1 MEEENPDSYNDLTGD
16 TPQGLSRCLKTL
28 TFGMGFGH
36 EPMSV
41 ILGFG
46 HEPMSVILTFGHEPM
61 SVILGFGHEPMSV
74 ILTFEHEPMSVML
87 GFWLEVNDLNHLN
100 SHELNTY
107 MEVTIITS

>member
-28 TFGMGFGH
+28 TFGM
-36 EPMSV
+36 
-41 ILGFG
+41 
-46 HEPMSVILTFGHEPM
+46 
-61 SVILGFGHEPMSV
+61 GFGHEPMSV

-107 MEVTIITS
+107 MEVTILTSKLYF

>member
-28 TFGMGFGH
+28 TFGMGFVH
-36 EPMSV
+36 ES
-41 ILGFG
+41 
-46 HEPMSVILTFGHEPM
+46 M

-74 ILTFEHEPMSVML
+74 ILTFEHEPISVML

-107 MEVTIITS
+107 MEVTIITSKLYF

>member
-61 SVILGFGHEPMSV
+61 SVILGF
-74 ILTFEHEPMSVML
+74 
-87 GFWLEVNDLNHLN
+87 WLEVNDLNHLN

-107 MEVTIITS
+107 MEVTIITSKLYF

>member
-1 MEEENPDSYNDLTGD
+1 
-16 TPQGLSRCLKTL
+16 
-28 TFGMGFGH
+28 
-36 EPMSV
+36 MSV

-46 HEPMSVILTFGHEPM
+46 HEPMSVILT
-61 SVILGFGHEPMSV
+61 FGHEPMSV

-107 MEVTIITS
+107 MEVTILTSKLYF